1 MKAFVSWSSGKES
14 CMSLFR
20 IQKAFDVKYL
30 FNMVSEDGRHSRSH
44 GVDKKLI
51 QMQAEALGI
60 PLIQQ
65 SSTWQSYEDVFKTAI
80 IKLKE
85 EGISAGIFGD
95 IDMQQHRD
103 WVENVCA
110 DTGINP
116 ILPLWQEEREKLVRE
131 FIDAGFKAVVVVV
144 NEKYMGKEWL
154 GRTIDESFIADL
166 KSLPEVDIAGEK
178 GEYHTFVFD
187 GPNFKKPVEFYE
199 KQKIYNDGYWFL
211 DLKA

>member
-14 CMSLFR
+14 CLSLFR
-20 IQKAFDVKYL
+20 MQKELDIKYL
-30 FNMVSEDGRHSRSH
+30 FNMVSEDGKHSRSH
-44 GVDKKLI
+44 RMDKKLI

-65 SSTWQSYEDVFKTAI
+65 SSTWQSYEDVFKTAM

-85 EGISAGIFGD
+85 EGIITGVFGD
-95 IDMQQHRD
+95 IDMQSHRD
-103 WVENVCA
+103 WVEKVCA
-110 DTGINP
+110 HAGIGS

-131 FIDAGFKAVVVVV
+131 FIGEGFKAVVVVV
-144 NEKYMGKEWL
+144 NEKYLGKEWL
-154 GRTIDESFIADL
+154 GRIIDESFIADL
-166 KSLPEVDIAGEK
+166 KFLPEVDVAGEK

-187 GPNFKKPVEFYE
+187 GPNFKKPVEFSE

-211 DLKA
+211 ELQA